1 MTALTNS
8 ILFEDD
14 CLPTSLV
21 DAINEVITSDK
32 TALQMWSKCTAL
44 LVAAGVD
51 WWETAPRDWLICIL
65 DARGTRGFDRLAKRF
80 GYIPRGL
87 DALEVDPE

>member
-8 ILFEDD
+8 ILVEDD
-14 CLPTSLV
+14 CWPTSLV

-32 TALQMWSKCTAL
+32 TALQMWSECTAL
-44 LVAAGVD
+44 LAAAGAV
-51 WWETAPRDWLICIL
+51 WETASRDRLICIL
-65 DARGTRGFDRLAKRF
+65 DARSTRGFDRLAKRF

-87 DALEVDPE
+87 DALDVDPE